1 MKNYKKRNF
10 YTLGELIFLAR
21 NRKGYS
27 REDVVKILNEEKV
40 EIKEVSIKGEVKT
53 QNITL
58 KTIKKWEND
67 LNYPDID
74 VIYVLARILEVDPNK
89 LLASKQ
95 YVQKHKIDSLAMKI
109 VGNVC
114 YALDISPNYVGIYRK
129 IVSDA
134 IRIIVVLLYAKLFLI
149 FMGY

>member
-40 EIKEVSIKGEVKT
+40 ETKEVSIKGEVKT

-58 KTIKKWEND
+58 KTIKKWKT
-67 LNYPDID
+67 I
-74 VIYVLARILEVDPNK
+74 
-89 LLASKQ
+89 
-95 YVQKHKIDSLAMKI
+95 
-109 VGNVC
+109 
-114 YALDISPNYVGIYRK
+114 
-129 IVSDA
+129 
-134 IRIIVVLLYAKLFLI
+134 
-149 FMGY
+149 

>member
-1 MKNYKKRNF
+1 M
-10 YTLGELIFLAR
+10 
-21 NRKGYS
+21 
-27 REDVVKILNEEKV
+27 
-40 EIKEVSIKGEVKT
+40 
-53 QNITL
+53 
-58 KTIKKWEND
+58 END

-114 YALDISPNYVGIYRK
+114 YALDISSNYVGMYRK